1 MKFVEY
7 PDRDMMMID
16 LANVMAGE
24 LNAALHANDT
34 VSLAVPGGTTPGPLF
49 DGLCAAD
56 IDWSRV
62 VVIPTDE
69 RWVPGDHARSNA
81 RLIGERLL
89 TDRAAAASLL
99 PLYTG
104 DATPEE
110 GAPALSDRLAR
121 HLPVSVML
129 LGMGGDM
136 HTASLFP
143 GAEGLAAALDPQA
156 PAVCAIRSPD
166 AGEPRVSLSLPVLQG
181 AVARHVLITG
191 ADKRAA
197 LDRARDLNDPLAAPV
212 SAVLAGATVH
222 WAE

>member
-1 MKFVEY
+1 MTLIEY

-24 LNAALHANDT
+24 LNTALHAGGT

-62 VVIPTDE
+62 VVMPTDE
-69 RWVPGDHARSNA
+69 RWVPEDHARSNA
-81 RLIGERLL
+81 RLIRARLL
-89 TDRAAAASLL
+89 TDRAAAAQFLS
-99 PLYTG
+99 LYTG
-104 DATPEE
+104 DGTPEE
-110 GAPALSDRLAR
+110 GADTLTERLKP

-143 GAEGLAAALDPQA
+143 GAEGLAAALDPHA
-156 PAVCAIRSPD
+156 PPACPIRAED
-166 AGEPRVSLSLPVLQG
+166 AGEPRVTLSLPVLQG
-181 AVARHVLITG
+181 AMARHVVITG
-191 ADKRAA
+191 ADKRTA
-197 LDRARDLNDPLAAPV
+197 LERARMLNDPQIAPV

>member
-1 MKFVEY
+1 
-7 PDRDMMMID
+7 MIHCGSQIS
-16 LANVMAGE
+16 ARG
-24 LNAALHANDT
+24 
-34 VSLAVPGGTTPGPLF
+34 GGTTPGPLF
-49 DGLCAAD
+49 DALCAAD
-56 IDWSRV
+56 IDWARAV
-62 VVIPTDE
+62 VLPTDE
-69 RWVPGDHARSNA
+69 RWVPGDHPRSNA

-99 PLYTG
+99 PLRTG
-104 DATPEE
+104 DATPED
-110 GAPALSDRLAR
+110 GAAVLSDRLAP

-143 GAEGLAAALDPQA
+143 GAEGLAAALDPHA
-156 PAVCAIRSPD
+156 PAVCAIRATE

-181 AVARHVLITG
+181 AMARHVLITG

-197 LDRARDLNDPLAAPV
+197 LDRARELNDAHEAPV
-212 SAVLAGATVH
+212 SGVLAGATVH